1 MLTDMTDKN
10 LGYTVKSSKEVY
22 DLTTVE
28 DGATLAGVGAE
39 STAIVLLIGGH
50 LLAAGIEGHG
60 GGIVALALA
69 LPGLG
74 LLLGLG
80 PHHPEVTVGASE
92 SICLH
97 CGFRKGGK

>member
-1 MLTDMTDKN
+1 M
-10 LGYTVKSSKEVY
+10 KSSREAY

-28 DGATLAGVGAE
+28 DRATLAGVGAKC
-39 STAIVLLIGGH
+39 TAVVLLIGGH

-60 GGIVALALA
+60 GGIVALSLA
-69 LPGLG
+69 LPGLGLG

-80 PHHPEVTVGASE
+80 AHHPEVTVGASE
-92 SICLH
+92 SISLH